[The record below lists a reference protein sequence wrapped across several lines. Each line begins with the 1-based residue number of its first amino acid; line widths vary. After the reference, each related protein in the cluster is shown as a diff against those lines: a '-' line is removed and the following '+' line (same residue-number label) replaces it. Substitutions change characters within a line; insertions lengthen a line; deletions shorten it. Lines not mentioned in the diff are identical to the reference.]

1 MSNYKIYEIMEGI
14 YVLFVLTVAVNSLL
28 DVYVKEVRRREA
40 EQ

>member
-14 YVLFVLTVAVNSLL
+14 YVLFVLTVAVKSLL
-28 DVYVKEVRRREA
+28 DEYVKEARRREA